1 MDMPIDT
8 PLSALLGIRHPIL
21 LAPMDGIAG
30 ARLTAAAS
38 NAGGFGI
45 LGEAEQILL
54 RPRNSSAA
62 LRSKGIHP
70 NTLIT

>member
-1 MDMPIDT
+1 MDMTIDAS
-8 PLSALLGIRHPIL
+8 LSARLGIRDPIL
-21 LAPMDGIAG
+21 SAPMEVLAG
-30 ARLTAAAS
+30 TRLTAAAS

-62 LRSKGIHP
+62 LRSKEIHP
-70 NTLIT
+70 NPLIT